1 MAYTATIG
9 LEIHLALCT
18 KTKIFC
24 ACPIDAAAPPNTH
37 VCPVCLG
44 MPGAMPRFNRAVSD
58 CAVRL
63 GLALGCKVHPVSAF
77 DRKSY
82 YYPDNPTSYQIT
94 QYERPICT
102 GGAVPIE
109 TEKGIS
115 SVPLRRIH
123 MEQDAAKLL
132 HRNGQTLI
140 DCNRCGTPLL
150 EIVTEPALH
159 TPEEAAAFLTA
170 LREIALHLGISDC
183 KMQAGSLRC
192 DANISLSDGSAPG
205 VPVEIKNLNSVK
217 FLKKALDFE
226 IKRQSECLLR
236 GECIEKQ
243 TRRYSEGDGTTV
255 FMRKKETVS
264 EYRYCPEWDLGE
276 LCLSPGEIAAQKALL
291 PRLPHAA
298 RMHYRTAYG
307 MSEKEA
313 HAMTRYPAVHRFFEE
328 CVRLCAPPGLCCAL
342 LMQTLFPLLPADEAD
357 AKINTEPQELCT
369 VCAML
374 QSGEL
379 SRQNAARLCVL
390 LFAGEKDARAL
401 AKAHALCTITDHAV
415 LRAAADAVFAEDPKL
430 LCACRLQKKGALDR
444 ALGLALRKTDR
455 RGDATILRS
464 LLQQLFDE

>member
-102 GGAVPIE
+102 AGAVPIE

-132 HRNGQTLI
+132 HRDGQTLI

-150 EIVTEPALH
+150 EIVTDPALH

-192 DANISLSDGSAPG
+192 D
-205 VPVEIKNLNSVK
+205 
-217 FLKKALDFE
+217 
-226 IKRQSECLLR
+226 
-236 GECIEKQ
+236 
-243 TRRYSEGDGTTV
+243 
-255 FMRKKETVS
+255 
-264 EYRYCPEWDLGE
+264 
-276 LCLSPGEIAAQKALL
+276 
-291 PRLPHAA
+291 
-298 RMHYRTAYG
+298 
-307 MSEKEA
+307 
-313 HAMTRYPAVHRFFEE
+313 
-328 CVRLCAPPGLCCAL
+328 
-342 LMQTLFPLLPADEAD
+342 
-357 AKINTEPQELCT
+357 
-369 VCAML
+369 
-374 QSGEL
+374 
-379 SRQNAARLCVL
+379 
-390 LFAGEKDARAL
+390 
-401 AKAHALCTITDHAV
+401 
-415 LRAAADAVFAEDPKL
+415 
-430 LCACRLQKKGALDR
+430 
-444 ALGLALRKTDR
+444 
-455 RGDATILRS
+455 
-464 LLQQLFDE
+464 